1 MKKLWQK
8 LKSIGFVYI
17 TGGFIISIFS
27 ALLLVGLTAVFVQEI
42 YKDNRSARLTILI
55 PTCVAAFVLFVFMMR
70 RFVNKKFRM
79 LKHYYIMA
87 SVISFTAAI
96 IAIEIM
102 DNVINAVVGE
112 MSAENPTTKE
122 LLLVAAIL
130 FVILA
135 VGIFVF
141 LAVFGLITKKKAM
154 YISYI
159 CDEVGKLASDSEN
172 VVIEEKGGDELEKIS
187 ASINKMSK
195 ELNEKRQHERELER
209 QRSELITNVSHDLRS
224 PLTSIIG
231 YVRLL
236 KENGCKDEEKF
247 NEYIEVTDRRLE
259 GLNKLVG
266 ELFELTKLDVPD
278 LTLNFESCDV
288 TGFIRQFG
296 FEMTQI
302 LAQKGLTLE
311 CDIDA
316 APFPM
321 QIDIERMVRVMQNL
335 FANVIK
341 YAERSSQVGLTCH
354 AASDNIEISVSN
366 RVPDGT
372 DINTENMF
380 DRFYKDDTSRTDTS
394 GAGLG
399 LAIAKRIV
407 ELHGGKIFAKQES
420 GIITITVSLSRSAEK
435 PIPAQ

>member
-1 MKKLWQK
+1 MKKLWQR
-8 LKSIGFVYI
+8 LKDIGFVYI
-17 TGGFIISIFS
+17 IGGFIISAMTAMLI
-27 ALLLVGLTAVFVQEI
+27 VGLTAVFVQDT
-42 YKDNRSARLTILI
+42 YKDDRNARLMILI
-55 PTCVAAFVLFVFMMR
+55 PTCVAAFILFVFMMR
-70 RFVNKKFRM
+70 RFLNKKFRM

-96 IAIEIM
+96 LVIEIM
-102 DNVINAVVGE
+102 DNLINAVVGE
-112 MSAENPTTKE
+112 ISPVNPTTKE
-122 LLLVAAIL
+122 LLLVSAIL

-159 CDEVGKLASDSEN
+159 CGEVSKLAEDSKGI
-172 VVIEEKGGDELEKIS
+172 VIEEKGGDELEKIS
-187 ASINKMSK
+187 ASINKMSR

-236 KENGCKDEEKF
+236 KENGCSDEEKF

-259 GLNKLVG
+259 GLNKLVN

-278 LTLNFESCDV
+278 LTLDYEQCDV
-288 TGFIRQFG
+288 TGFIKQFG
-296 FEMTQI
+296 FEMEQI
-302 LAQKGLTLE
+302 LRQQGLELE
-311 CDIDA
+311 CDIDNT
-316 APFPM
+316 PYVM
-321 QIDIERMVRVMQNL
+321 QIDIERMARVIQNL

-341 YAERSSQVGLTCH
+341 YAQPESRVKLESSV
-354 AASDNIEISVSN
+354 ASDSIEIRVSN
-366 RVPDGT
+366 KMQDGSSVNT
-372 DINTENMF
+372 DNMF
-380 DRFYKDDTSRTDTS
+380 DRFYKEDRARSDSS

-407 ELHGGKIFAKQES
+407 ELHGGVIFAKEN
-420 GIITITVSLSRSAEK
+420 GGVITITVRLCGSKEK
-435 PIPAQ
+435 E